1 MISIWTANELS
12 EYCTWYLLCR
22 GFLRTTFAFKTA
34 FVLKLAKNL
43 ACVDMFQSAGNL
55 TDTIQCS
62 V

>member
-1 MISIWTANELS
+1 M
-12 EYCTWYLLCR
+12 WYLLCG

-34 FVLKLAKNL
+34 FVLKLAKSL
-43 ACVDMFQSAGNL
+43 ASVDMFQSAGNL